1 MNADDRPTTGDAP
14 TPFAPTSGDA
24 PVRRAALMPPSGS
37 VPQRTAFRPV
47 TGTQQTAG
55 QTARTQRPAGQTPS
69 AAPAGHA
76 PAPAAQ
82 APAPAQ
88 RPTSFSPVGA
98 GAPAPQAR
106 GPFAP
111 TTTPGTPAGA
121 PAGFPGT
128 APAAAPGVG
137 APASATTAAPAARSV
152 TAAAGIGRLKGAA
165 ADKVAKSDAKQPL
178 PGAPRKVRVLL
189 SRVDPFS
196 ALKIGFLLGIASG
209 IMLLV
214 AMHILWSVLDS
225 METFTTIQD
234 WVVTL
239 FSDEKQIDIL
249 QFFEWDKVMSATL
262 LVAVTNVVLISGLSV
277 VGAFLYNIVS
287 RVVGG
292 VYVTLTDD

>member
-55 QTARTQRPAGQTPS
+55 QAARTQGSTLGGQPAPAS
-69 AAPAGHA
+69 AAPGAT
-76 PAPAAQ
+76 
-82 APAPAQ
+82 Q
-88 RPTSFSPVGA
+88 RPTSFSPAGA
-98 GAPAPQAR
+98 AAPAPQAR
-106 GPFAP
+106 APFAP
-111 TTTPGTPAGA
+111 TSAPVTTAAGAAPAGA
-121 PAGFPGT
+121 
-128 APAAAPGVG
+128 
-137 APASATTAAPAARSV
+137 APASATGAAPARSV

-196 ALKIGFLLGIASG
+196 ALKLGFLLGIASG

-225 METFTTIQD
+225 MNTFTTIQE
-234 WVVTL
+234 WVSTL

-249 QFFEWDKVMSATL
+249 QFFEYGKVMSATM